1 LRKKCAKS
9 KVIGFPDRP
18 NLRFK
23 TQKKYCTNLDI
34 RSKSESN
41 SSMSDVES
49 TEEKKQSTIDC
60 RIIVKRPCETNI
72 GKNLNLLSTQTDST
86 KEHTKTTIH
95 EETFQNSNGNS
106 IWP

>member
-1 LRKKCAKS
+1 MRKKCAKS

-23 TQKKYCTNLDI
+23 TQKEYI